1 MKIILLD
8 ENLPVPLKNDFSDS
22 FEVLT
27 VYDKGWQSKKNG
39 GHSGGQTWDPI
50 YPTTLTPIR

>member
-1 MKIILLD
+1 MK
-8 ENLPVPLKNDFSDS
+8 NLPVPLKNDFSDS

-39 GHSGGQTWDPI
+39 ELLQAIEDEGIDF
-50 YPTTLTPIR
+50 